1 MGNFYVNH
9 TVRGATLDA
18 VAKAMA
24 GRPCII
30 APAENNYVVVYDA
43 ESDTQDPEVITELGQ
58 KLSRDLNAAVL
69 AVLNHDDD
77 ILFFQL
83 FQNGKVTDEYDSA
96 PGYFE
101 GNDSGPTGG
110 NPAKLAEAFDVEDEL
125 SIERIL
131 RGEYAFAV
139 HRHQALAEALNL
151 PSSSVGVG
159 YKYIDEGE
167 LPEGLTEGDLIRIG

>member
-9 TVRGATLDA
+9 TIRGASLDA
-18 VAKAMA
+18 VAKAMV

-43 ESDTQDPEVITELGQ
+43 ESDTQDAEAITGLGQ
-58 KLSRDLNAAVL
+58 KLSRDLNATVL

-83 FQNGKVTDEYDSA
+83 FQNGHVTDEYDST

-101 GNDSGPTGG
+101 GDVSEPTGG
-110 NPAKLAEAFDVEDEL
+110 NAANLAVVFDAEDQL
-125 SIERIL
+125 AIERVL

-139 HRHQALAEALNL
+139 HRHQALAEALKL
-151 PSSSVGVG
+151 PECSVGFG
-159 YKYIDEGE
+159 YKYLDEGE
-167 LPEGLTEGDLIRIG
+167 LPEGLTEDDLIRIG

>member
-9 TVRGATLDA
+9 TVANTTVEA
-18 VAKAMA
+18 VAKVMI

-30 APAENNYVVVYDA
+30 ASAENNYVVVYDA
-43 ESDTQDPEVITELGQ
+43 ESDTQDPEVISELGE
-58 KLSRDLNAAVL
+58 KLSRDLNTSVF

-83 FQNGKVTDEYDSA
+83 FENGEVTDEYDSC
-96 PGYFE
+96 PGYFD
-101 GNDSGPTGG
+101 GGDMHPSGGDAT
-110 NPAKLAEAFDVEDEL
+110 KVAEVFDVEDEL
-125 SIERIL
+125 AIERVL

-151 PSSSVGVG
+151 PSCSVGFG
-159 YKYIDEGE
+159 YKYLEDGE
-167 LPEGLTEGDLIRIG
+167 LPEGLAEADLLRIG